1 MVIAVPAMVEQATAA
16 LPLPPHKRSKAK
28 VMGPT
33 IKRVMRPNRMPEIPP
48 VIKLDR
54 LMDAPS

>member
-16 LPLPPHKRSKAK
+16 LPLPPHRRSNAK

-33 IKRVMRPNRMPEIPP
+33 TNSVMRPSKMPEIPP

>member
-1 MVIAVPAMVEQATAA
+1 MVMAVPAIVEHATAA

-33 IKRVMRPNRMPEIPP
+33 IKSVMRPSRMPEIPP
-48 VIKLDR
+48 VIKLER